1 MGLIYVDS
9 CVLIYAA
16 ESTGPLGDA
25 ARAAF
30 RRAAAG
36 QLCIS
41 PLTMMECLVG
51 PTRTGNQA
59 LERRFR
65 MAFDKFVQLDLSG
78 PVFMHAA
85 MLRARWGLKTPDAVH
100 LACAQHHGCDALW
113 TNDDRLARASHGM
126 ASDVL
131 GAAG

>member
-9 CVLIYAA
+9 CLLIYAV
-16 ESTGPLGDA
+16 ESSGRLGDA

-30 RRAAAG
+30 RRAEAG

-51 PTRTGNQA
+51 PIRTGNQT

-65 MAFDKFVQLDLSG
+65 QACALFVQLDLPE
-78 PVFMHAA
+78 PVFMKAA

-113 TNDDRLARASHGM
+113 TNDSRLARASHGM
-126 ASDVL
+126 AIDAL
-131 GAAG
+131 EAD

>member
-1 MGLIYVDS
+1 
-9 CVLIYAA
+9 
-16 ESTGPLGDA
+16 
-25 ARAAF
+25 
-30 RRAAAG
+30 
-36 QLCIS
+36 
-41 PLTMMECLVG
+41 
-51 PTRTGNQA
+51 
-59 LERRFR
+59 
-65 MAFDKFVQLDLSG
+65 
-78 PVFMHAA
+78 MHAA